1 MIDRL
6 QPLLKPGQCAAV
18 FSPENRRYYTGMNT
32 SNGLLL
38 ATAEQAVFFTDFR
51 YITAAKEKIEPEIPV
66 RLFEG
71 SAARTLSGFLA
82 ETGCREVLYEED
94 FLPAGRWEALQK
106 EAPGISFTH
115 GAALIFS
122 PRRIKTPEEL
132 AVVRRA
138 QKIADE
144 AFLSVCDYIAAEKN
158 NGLTEKQIAFFLEFE
173 MRKNGS
179 GRMPFSVIAASGKN
193 SACPHAEPSDR
204 EIREGDFITMDFGAT
219 FDDYCSDMTR
229 TVAVGHASEKQRE
242 VYEVVRAA
250 QQAALDRIKA
260 GMTGREVDAISRE
273 KIAEAGYGE
282 FFGHALGHSVG
293 LFIHEPPSFSPNCQ
307 EPILENTVISVEPG
321 IYLPGEF
328 GVRIEDLVVVKQDGV
343 ENLTRSAKSLLLL

>member
-1 MIDRL
+1 
-6 QPLLKPGQCAAV
+6 
-18 FSPENRRYYTGMNT
+18 
-32 SNGLLL
+32 
-38 ATAEQAVFFTDFR
+38 
-51 YITAAKEKIEPEIPV
+51 
-66 RLFEG
+66 
-71 SAARTLSGFLA
+71 
-82 ETGCREVLYEED
+82 
-94 FLPAGRWEALQK
+94 
-106 EAPGISFTH
+106 
-115 GAALIFS
+115 
-122 PRRIKTPEEL
+122 
-132 AVVRRA
+132 
-138 QKIADE
+138 
-144 AFLSVCDYIAAEKN
+144 
-158 NGLTEKQIAFFLEFE
+158 
-173 MRKNGS
+173 
-179 GRMPFSVIAASGKN
+179 
-193 SACPHAEPSDR
+193 
-204 EIREGDFITMDFGAT
+204 MDFGAT